1 MKTEQEIEP
10 FLFQPAA
17 SQRRAPEKSGIDL
30 KGYRIVSLRL
40 RTAEYLCFAGQVA
53 DSGMTNNQAL
63 RIAAR
68 RIAGF
73 LEIDAETRVL
83 LGDIS
88 RTLSGISQ
96 NLSKLNR
103 EAATLGTV
111 DMSALA
117 EQRLA
122 FGQEYV
128 RLQQK
133 LGVIMNVSLR
143 RQDGMAMLKVA
154 QRT

>member
-10 FLFQPAA
+10 FLFEPATN
-17 SQRRAPEKSGIDL
+17 QRRSPDQSEIDL

-40 RTAEYLCFAGQVA
+40 RAAEYLCFAGQVTT
-53 DSGMTNNQAL
+53 SGMTNNQAL

-73 LEIDAETRVL
+73 LEIDAQTREL

-88 RTLSGISQ
+88 RNLSAISQ

-103 EAATLGTV
+103 EATALGTI
-111 DMSALA
+111 DMGALA

-143 RQDGMAMLKVA
+143 RQDGMAMLKAA
-154 QRT
+154 QRS